1 MKDVY
6 VEWLVARK
14 RNFTGKVL
22 RGVFMAASILLWLL
36 SMGLVN
42 SFLLIIAVIVSILT
56 YFLYSFTAVEY
67 EYVYVNGELMI
78 DRILRKSMRKRML
91 NVDAAEIEIVAPM
104 TSPKVD
110 GYKHRQ
116 WKEFNFTSGY
126 EKDKRR
132 IFEIY
137 CNNGVKVIFEP
148 NREMVEAMKSQ
159 MPHKVTVED

>member
-14 RNFTGKVL
+14 RNLTGKVL
-22 RGVFMAASILLWLL
+22 RVVLMTASILLWLL

-56 YFLYSFTAVEY
+56 YFLYSFTSVEY

-78 DRILRKSMRKRML
+78 DRILRRAMRKRML

>member
-6 VEWLVARK
+6 VEWLVKRK
-14 RNFTGKVL
+14 RNFAGRVL
-22 RGVFMAASILLWLL
+22 RVLFMAASVLLWL
-36 SMGLVN
+36 SAFAFVN
-42 SFLLIIAVIVSILT
+42 TVVLIAAVAVSIVT
-56 YFLYSFTAVEY
+56 YFVYSFTDVEY

-78 DRILRKSMRKRML
+78 DRILRKSMRKRIL
-91 NVDAAEIEIVAPM
+91 NVNKDEMEVVAPM

-110 GYKHRQ
+110 GYKNRQ
-116 WKEFNFTSGY
+116 FKEFNFTSGSQ
-126 EKDKRR
+126 KDKRR

>member
-22 RGVFMAASILLWLL
+22 RVVFMAASILLWLL

-42 SFLLIIAVIVSILT
+42 SFLLIFAVIVSILT
-56 YFLYSFTAVEY
+56 YFLYSFTSVEY

-78 DRILRKSMRKRML
+78 DRILRRSMRKRML
-91 NVDAAEIEIVAPM
+91 NVDKSEIEVVAPM

-126 EKDKRR
+126 QKDQRR

-137 CNNGVKVIFEP
+137 CNNGIKVIFEP